1 MNNVMR
7 MIGVLSLGVL
17 LSFSFLKEKK
27 VVVIDAGHGGKDL
40 GINRDGFV
48 EKNVVLQVA
57 KKIKE
62 LNRNQDLEI
71 ILTRDDD
78 SYPALSERTDLVNK
92 INPDL
97 TISLHINSSPKAN
110 SEKKGAEIFY
120 KDNEASKVLAD
131 KLATK
136 FNNCPVKTEKLHM
149 LRMSNNPSL
158 LLELGFANQKDEREY
173 LASDKGQTETAEKI
187 LSFLNEN

>member
-1 MNNVMR
+1 MKNVMR

-17 LSFSFLKEKK
+17 LSFSLLKEKK
-27 VVVIDAGHGGKDL
+27 VVVIDAGHGGQDL

-48 EKNVVLQVA
+48 EKDVVLQVA
-57 KKIKE
+57 TKIKE

-92 INPDL
+92 INPDI

-173 LASDKGQTETAEKI
+173 LASDKGQKETAEKI